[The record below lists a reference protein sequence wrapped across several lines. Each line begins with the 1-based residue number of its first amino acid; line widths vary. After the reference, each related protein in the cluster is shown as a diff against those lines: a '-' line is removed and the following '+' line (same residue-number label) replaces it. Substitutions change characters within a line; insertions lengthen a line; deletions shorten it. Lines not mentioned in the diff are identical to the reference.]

1 MNYRNDFA
9 KAIAENIERGDKEYA
24 HKIRCWERN
33 ARKIV
38 IAAINAGF
46 SVGVNDGEET
56 VLKYSRDVKE
66 VMRAL
71 FSTDEDYLLFYRT
84 EIDNGVDEDC
94 DHFGW
99 VYLVYGN
106 GIDDL
111 VNDYS
116 TNLDPLF
123 MEAVNEWAD
132 KKLF

>member
-1 MNYRNDFA
+1 MTYRNDFA
-9 KAIAENIERGDKEYA
+9 KCIAENIERGDKEYA

-56 VLKYSRDVKE
+56 VLKHSRNVNE
-66 VMRAL
+66 IMRAL
-71 FSTDEDYLLFYRT
+71 FSTDEDYLLIYKDQKKAT
-84 EIDNGVDEDC
+84 

-99 VYLVYGN
+99 VYLIYGN
-106 GIDDL
+106 GIDDV

-116 TNLDPLF
+116 TNLDPIF
-123 MEAVNEWAD
+123 MEAINEWTD